1 MAGPMMSQR
10 HLQMRVQMMG
20 PRQKKVQG
28 QTRVCP
34 RMVMVLSQE
43 PVECLIGKGSV
54 PKTVPQPRV
63 EVPKTPES

>member
-1 MAGPMMSQR
+1 MAGPMVSNK
-10 HLQMRVQMMG
+10 HSQMRVQPQMMG
-20 PRQKKVQG
+20 PG

-54 PKTVPQPRV
+54 PKTVP
-63 EVPKTPES
+63 